1 MKIDIP
7 YGKTVLSADIPD
19 IRVSAVLNNRLH
31 DYEPLAAADELVEQA
46 LASPISSPP
55 LCELAKGK
63 RMWSYWQATTPA
75 RFPARQSYQ
84 PCCGK

>member
-55 LCELAKGK
+55 LCE
-63 RMWSYWQATTPA
+63 WSYWQATTPA